1 MKTHEITSV
10 RMWLQIIMIACF
22 GYINASAIEI
32 GVPVQLTG
40 SIKFSEGP
48 AYHPDDYVVF
58 SDVDGNVIYKWSVT
72 SGLDTL
78 AYPSGNANGI
88 ECTKNNEF
96 YVCRTGSR
104 DIAKM
109 TADGKL
115 TSVVNNYNGKK
126 LNSPNDVTLSYLGSV
141 YFTDPDF
148 GVSNRELNFQGVYCL
163 PYNSSNLVLIDS
175 TLTKPNGLTF
185 VNDWRTLYVCET
197 GTNCIYSY
205 FLRDEY
211 KLSDVSKDKKLFLK
225 LGSSGEIDGIC
236 SDVYG
241 NIYIAF
247 GNGGV
252 LVYDKDAKQIGQISF
267 PAGEKV
273 RNLCF
278 GGKYKNILYV
288 TAGSS
293 LYKVAIRFN
302 GDFIAPGL
310 LGVPTDKSIIFNA
323 LSEYSM
329 TAYIK
334 YGTSAV
340 NLGNSTPTLHYDG
353 NTPFSVN
360 IEGLEPSTHYYYQL
374 CYKIDGDADYKTA
387 TAGEFNTQR
396 GTGEAFSF
404 AVEADPHLDEGSDYR
419 TYRNTL
425 QNALNLKPDFM
436 IDLGDNFLTEKFPI
450 CNKYYIEQRN
460 LLYRNFWD
468 RVCSSMPLFITI
480 GNHEGELGWLG
491 TNSATDIFNTATSIR
506 KQYYPTP
513 EPSDFYTGN
522 STMEPYVGKRQN
534 YYAWTWGDALFVVID
549 PYAYTTTKPTDPW
562 GFTLGKTQYDWF
574 KKTLESSSS
583 KFKFVFAHQL
593 VGGDVLGRGGSEIAD
608 YYEHGGKNADG
619 TYGFDTKRP
628 GWGKPLHQLMV
639 DNGVQIYFH
648 GHDHFYAQ
656 QVKDGV
662 IYQEVPQPSFPGY
675 TVVDDAATYGYKTGE
690 ILPNSGHLNVRVSTD
705 SVRVDY
711 IGGYHVENKNLGWIN
726 GITRS
731 SYSFSKSGLSKTSD
745 VILSNQ
751 HLTAC
756 QSGKSLVINSSEST
770 HADIIVFSCTGQELG
785 ALFHGVI
792 DAGETKIEIPSYYT
806 NGLYIFKI
814 DTPNYSVST
823 KILY

>member
-1 MKTHEITSV
+1 MKNPFKTNLGLLLIMV
-10 RMWLQIIMIACF
+10 GII
-22 GYINASAIEI
+22 SSSKVVAIEI
-32 GVPVQLTG
+32 GIPQLLSTD
-40 SIKFSEGP
+40 IKFSEGP

-58 SDVDGNVIYKWSVT
+58 SDVDGNVIYKWNAVT
-72 SGLDTL
+72 GLDTL

-88 ECTKNNEF
+88 ECTKKNDF
-96 YVCRTGSR
+96 YVCRTAAR
-104 DIAKM
+104 DVAKM
-109 TADGKL
+109 TASGSL
-115 TSVVNNYNGKK
+115 TSVVSTYNGKK
-126 LNSPNDVTLSYLGSV
+126 FNSPNDLTLSYMGSV

-148 GVSNRELNFQGVYCL
+148 GVANRELSFQGVYCL
-163 PYNSSNLVLIDS
+163 PYNSSTLAVIDS

-185 VNDWRTLYVCET
+185 VNDWRTLYVCESS
-197 GTNCIYSY
+197 TNTIYSY
-205 FLRDEY
+205 SLREEY
-211 KLSDVSKDKKLFLK
+211 KMSDPIKDKKVFLK
-225 LGSSGEIDGIC
+225 LTGIGEIDGIC

-241 NIYIAF
+241 NIYVAF
-247 GNGGV
+247 GDGGV
-252 LVYDKDAKQIGQISF
+252 MVYDKDAKQIGQISF
-267 PAGEKV
+267 PPKVKV

-288 TAGSS
+288 TAGNS
-293 LYKVAIRFN
+293 LYKVMIRFN

-323 LSEYSM
+323 LSDYPM
-329 TAYIK
+329 NAYIK
-334 YGTSAV
+334 YGTSST
-340 NLGNSTPTLHYDG
+340 NLDSYTSTVHYVA
-353 NTPFSVN
+353 NAPFSIN
-360 IEGLEPSTHYYYQL
+360 ITGLQPSTHYYYQL
-374 CYKIDGDADYKTA
+374 CYKLDGDSAYKTG

-396 GTGEAFSF
+396 AVGETFSF

-450 CNKYYIEQRN
+450 CDKYYIEQRN

-468 RVCSSMPLFITI
+468 KVCSSMPLFITI

-491 TNSATDIFNTATSIR
+491 TNSATDIFNTATSVR

-513 EPSDFYTGN
+513 EPDDFYSGN
-522 STMEPYVGKRQN
+522 STVEPFVGKRQN
-534 YYAWTWGDALFVVID
+534 YYSWTWGDALFVVID
-549 PYAYTTTKPTDPW
+549 PYAYTTTKPTEPW

-619 TYGFDTKRP
+619 TYGFDAKRP

-639 DNGVQIYFH
+639 DNGVQMYFH

-656 QVKDGV
+656 QIKDGI

-675 TVVDDAATYGYKTGE
+675 TVVNDAATYGYKSGE
-690 ILPNSGHLNVRVSTD
+690 ILPNSGYLNVKVSSD
-705 SVRVDY
+705 SVKVDY
-711 IGGYHVENKNLGWIN
+711 IGGYHVENKNIGWIN

-731 SYSFSKSGLSKTSD
+731 TYSFSKSGLSGLNN
-745 VILSNQ
+745 VAMVNN
-751 HLTAC
+751 HLTAY
-756 QSGKSLVINSSEST
+756 QSGESLVINSTET
-770 HADIIVFSCTGQELG
+770 TLVDITLYSSTGQQLG
-785 ALFHGVI
+785 LIYHGTI
-792 DAGETKIEIPSYYT
+792 PQGDTRINIPSSY
-806 NGLYIFKI
+806 NSRVNIVNI
-814 DTPNYSVST
+814 QTPNYSIST
-823 KILY
+823 KILN